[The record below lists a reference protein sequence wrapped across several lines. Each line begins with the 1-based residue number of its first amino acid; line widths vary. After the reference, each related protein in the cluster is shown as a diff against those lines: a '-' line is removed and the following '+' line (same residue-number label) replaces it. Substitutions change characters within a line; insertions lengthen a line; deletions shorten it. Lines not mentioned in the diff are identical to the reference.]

1 MEIRKMYSP
10 IEVAKLVGV
19 SRRTVYRWVSE
30 GKLRAVKAGE
40 RMLRIS
46 SEDLQAFIA
55 KGTGEAIPADS
66 DEAQKVPNP

>member
-1 MEIRKMYSP
+1 MYSP

-46 SEDLQAFIA
+46 SEDLQAFME
-55 KGTGEAIPADS
+55 KGTGEPLPAGS
-66 DEAQKVPNP
+66 DETQKAPNE